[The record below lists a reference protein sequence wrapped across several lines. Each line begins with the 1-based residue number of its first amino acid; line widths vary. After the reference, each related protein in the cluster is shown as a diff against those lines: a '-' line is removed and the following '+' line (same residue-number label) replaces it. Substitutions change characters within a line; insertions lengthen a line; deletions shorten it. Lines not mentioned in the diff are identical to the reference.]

1 MYIRKCSASVLMT
14 DEEYKYA
21 YYSDKVKTYFILKSS
36 FVKCFARGFMCS
48 VCSFEYHTRPN

>member
-1 MYIRKCSASVLMT
+1 MT